1 MSLKYF
7 RNNVIDLMIS
17 ILILFDPKKIESTWR
32 GFIFV
37 KGLNKYIDNGKGT
50 IKYEYD
56 VDIIVFAF

>member
-1 MSLKYF
+1 MAIKYF

-17 ILILFDPKKIESTWR
+17 ILILFDPKKIEFTWR

>member
-7 RNNVIDLMIS
+7 RNNVIDLMIY
-17 ILILFDPKKIESTWR
+17 ILFLFDPKKIESTWR

>member
-1 MSLKYF
+1 
-7 RNNVIDLMIS
+7 MIS

-37 KGLNKYIDNGKGT
+37 KGLNKYNDNGKGT